1 MMVTF
6 VSQCEKKAL
15 VRTRRVLDAFADR
28 IGDNTW
34 QTLITDDGLLAAKR
48 LLRKTATKNTAVSCH
63 WIRGRSRSELMW
75 IVGTRS
81 KFDAQGRVPVNTTR
95 RPFIQSG
102 LENDW
107 AYLPLI
113 KALVAVAA
121 LLHDWGKASS
131 LFQKKLTEKNKK
143 TLGDPLRHE
152 WVSCLLLQAL
162 VAQSNNQP
170 ASESSN
176 QSANSPGN
184 QSSNESANKS
194 GDQTTDSAWLNLLLT
209 QSWNEQQLQRV
220 LVQQL
225 DSKKALTDLPPMAQ
239 LVAWLVVSHHRLPD
253 LKRTDKYPQGEHR
266 EHAQRHRDSLACILK
281 DLDKHWGYQNKFD
294 EADYKKRLKQCFEFK
309 HGLLSQSSQ
318 WSAQLKKWAG
328 RLLQEQQ
335 NAQQVL
341 ADGTWRVLLQHARL
355 CLMLGDH
362 YYSSCEQ
369 DKTWKSS
376 VDLFANTDQQHQLK
390 QRLDEHLVK
399 VSQHALQVS
408 QSLSRFSNEMDYAY
422 DLPALK
428 QKSPRGF
435 EWQDKA
441 VAAIRQC
448 YQLQPQAMQ
457 SGCFMVNMASTGCGK
472 TVANAKVM
480 RALSPDG
487 DRLRYTLALG
497 LRTLTLQTGDEYRH
511 TLGMTDDELAVLI
524 GSAAVKELHEQ
535 AQAKNRDEQADYYAE
550 MGSES
555 AEELLGNEL
564 DYADMPMPE
573 FLAAIIP
580 PQPTVI
586 ANKNKA
592 FLFKPILACTIDHMM
607 ATTETTRGGRY
618 ILPSLRLLSAD
629 LVIDEVDDFQG
640 KDLVAIAR
648 LVHLAG
654 MLGRKVMISSA
665 TIPPA
670 LAEGFF
676 NAYQHGWR
684 LYCQF
689 KRIKPQLMLGWVDEF
704 NSRIELLDMPA
715 VVAESD
721 SSIRQYHT
729 LHQRFVEK
737 RVNHLLQQ
745 VVKRK
750 AYIVD
755 CAPLYATP
763 FATAQQTAQ
772 QQGASQKKAR
782 QESIQQ
788 QYFQLIQQQAIQLH
802 QQHHSVD
809 GISGKRVSFGV
820 VRMANIPPCVA
831 LAKFLL
837 NANWPQHISPR
848 VMAYHSRQVLLLR
861 SVQEQHLD
869 AVLKRKEKAGQ
880 QAAAFSHPD
889 IRRHLDNTDASD
901 VLFILVATPVEEVGR
916 DHDFDWAVL
925 EPSSYRSIV
934 QLAGRVLRHRH
945 TDKDISQPNMALM
958 QYNLKA
964 LRKDGLQA
972 YNRPGYEQGRFKLAT
987 HDLKRL
993 LDEQAIAARISAV
1006 PRIMAGSSLLP
1017 DRQLADLEHA
1027 AIQYD
1032 LNRYADKGPESLEGW
1047 LQGCWWLTAL
1057 PQRFNPFRQSA
1068 PDMLLYLLWQDD
1080 KAELHKKSEQNQQDF
1095 IAYEGR
1101 KNIQHLSLTALE
1113 LQRLWLQRDYA
1124 DSLRDTVCR
1133 KQSAEDIEKVGMDG
1147 MMQRYS
1153 RRYGGITVTE
1163 RDMDT
1168 GLVYSD
1174 QFGLIPR

>member
-15 VRTRRVLDAFADR
+15 ARTRRVLDAFADR

-34 QTLITDDGLLAAKR
+34 QTLITDDGLLATKR
-48 LLRKTATKNTAVSCH
+48 LLRKTVTKNTAVSCH
-63 WIRGRSRSELMW
+63 WIRSRSRSELMW
-75 IVGTRS
+75 IVGNRN

-95 RPFIQSG
+95 RPFIQSSW
-102 LENDW
+102 ENDW

-113 KALVAVAA
+113 KALVAMAA

-131 LFQKKLTEKNKK
+131 LFQKKLTDKSKKN
-143 TLGDPLRHE
+143 LGDPLRHE

-162 VAQSNNQP
+162 VAQSV
-170 ASESSN
+170 N
-176 QSANSPGN
+176 QSDNPPGD
-184 QSSNESANKS
+184 K
-194 GDQTTDSAWLNLLLT
+194 TTDGAWLNLLLT

-220 LVQQL
+220 LLQQL
-225 DSKKALTDLPPMAQ
+225 DSKKALTDLPPIAQ

-253 LKRTDKYPQGEHR
+253 LKKTDKYPQGEHR
-266 EHAQRHRDSLACILK
+266 EHAQRHRDSLASILK
-281 DLDKHWGYQNKFD
+281 DIDKHWGYQNKFD

-309 HGLLSQSSQ
+309 HGLLSQSGQ
-318 WSAQLKKWAG
+318 WSAQLKKWSG
-328 RLLQEQQ
+328 RLLQEQE

-376 VDLFANTDQQHQLK
+376 VDLFANTDRQHQLK

-408 QSLSRFSNEMDYAY
+408 QSLNRFSSEMDYAY

-441 VAAIRQC
+441 VVAIRQC
-448 YQLQPQAMQ
+448 YQLQPQAVQ

-480 RALSPDG
+480 RALSAEG

-535 AQAKNRDEQADYYAE
+535 AQLKNKDEHADYYAE

-555 AEELLGNEL
+555 AEELLANEL
-564 DYADMPMPE
+564 DYEDMPMPE

-607 ATTETTRGGRY
+607 AATETTRGGRY

-640 KDLVAIAR
+640 KDLIAIAR

-715 VVAESD
+715 AAESD
-721 SSIRQYHT
+721 SSIRQYQT

-737 RVNHLLQQ
+737 RVSQLLQQ

-755 CAPLYATP
+755 CAPLYAIP
-763 FATAQQTAQ
+763 PDPARKQ
-772 QQGASQKKAR
+772 AR

-788 QYFQLIQQQAIQLH
+788 QYFQLVQQQALQLH

-809 GISGKRVSFGV
+809 AVTGKRVSFGV

-837 NANWPQHISPR
+837 NADWAQHISPR

-869 AVLKRKEKAGQ
+869 AVLKRKEKASQ

-889 IRRHLDNTDASD
+889 IRRHLNNSEASD

-925 EPSSYRSIV
+925 EPSSYRSII

-964 LRKDGLQA
+964 LRKDGTAA
-972 YNRPGYEQGRFKLAT
+972 YRRPGYEERGFRLAT
-987 HDLKRL
+987 HNLTRL
-993 LDEQAIAARISAV
+993 LDEQGIAMRISAI
-1006 PRIMAGSSLLP
+1006 PRIMASSSLQP

-1027 AIQYD
+1027 VIQHD
-1032 LNRYADKGPESLEGW
+1032 LNSYTDKGPESLEGW

-1080 KAELHKKSEQNQQDF
+1080 KTELYKKSEQNQQDF

-1101 KNIQHLSLTALE
+1101 KNIQHLPLTALE
-1113 LQRLWLQRDYA
+1113 QQRLWLQRDYA

-1133 KQSAEDIEKVGMDG
+1133 KESAEDIEQVGMDG
-1147 MMQRYS
+1147 MMWRYS
-1153 RRYGGITVTE
+1153 KRYGEITVTE

-1174 QFGLIPR
+1174 QFGLVPR